1 MSNALK
7 SSIRASAAI
16 VLGVAA
22 VSFAS
27 SASAC
32 GEDAVALHASWQA
45 DQGAYLQKASEDS
58 PGNHA
63 IVGMWSFNMTAGAFS
78 DFGYQQWHSDG
89 TELMN
94 SGGRA
99 PATQN
104 FCMGVWKQTA
114 PSRYHLN
121 HFALSYDSSGVL
133 NAKVNIKEDVTVD
146 ASGTTYSGSFTL
158 DVYDPHTNAVLQHLA
173 GRVTARRVPAN

>member
-63 IVGMWSFNMTAGAFS
+63 IVGMWSFNMTAGALS
-78 DFGYQQWHSDG
+78 SI
-89 TELMN
+89 
-94 SGGRA
+94 
-99 PATQN
+99 AT
-104 FCMGVWKQTA
+104 
-114 PSRYHLN
+114 
-121 HFALSYDSSGVL
+121 
-133 NAKVNIKEDVTVD
+133 
-146 ASGTTYSGSFTL
+146 
-158 DVYDPHTNAVLQHLA
+158 
-173 GRVTARRVPAN
+173 RR